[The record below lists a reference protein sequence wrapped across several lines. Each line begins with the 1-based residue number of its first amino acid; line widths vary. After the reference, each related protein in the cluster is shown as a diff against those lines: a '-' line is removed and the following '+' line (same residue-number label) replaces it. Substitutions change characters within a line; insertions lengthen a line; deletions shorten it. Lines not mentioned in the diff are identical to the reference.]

1 MNKMG
6 RFGWSFKDILIY
18 LLIFIIGSLIV
29 TFLISPNS
37 FNNFKSNVKSILPS
51 SNSQEAISNIN
62 NAGNTEDLLITK
74 CKISFNKC
82 KDITE
87 QKYPSV
93 SYTLLK
99 IEKFD
104 DEKKAR
110 EFYDI
115 WKTVGISNIFD
126 YALYGFTIEEQKF
139 QNVSPIVLIALRMKG
154 AESEFATVVVCDK
167 FGELN
172 SIASQSLL
180 CG

>member
-1 MNKMG
+1 MNKAG
-6 RFGWSFKDILIY
+6 RFDWSFKDILIY
-18 LLIFIIGSLIV
+18 LLIFVIGSLIV

-37 FNNFKSNVKSILPS
+37 FNNFKSNIKSILPS
-51 SNSQEAISNIN
+51 SNSQEAIGNIN
-62 NAGNTEDLLITK
+62 NVGNTEDLLITK
-74 CKISFNKC
+74 CKSSFNKC
-82 KDITE
+82 KDIAE
-87 QKYPSV
+87 IKYPSF

-110 EFYDI
+110 EFYDV
-115 WKTVGISNIFD
+115 WKTTGLFD

-172 SIASQSLL
+172 SIARQSLL
-180 CG
+180 CGA